1 MSTPVALRHRVF
13 LDHDPGFHPFQGSR
27 LFSRIGGQ
35 PTLDRF
41 VDTLYDRFEEDAVLR
56 PLFGRDLSHERQNQK
71 RFFSEWLGGDSRNSD
86 SSHTV
91 LQHQH
96 DGLPITRALAGRWL
110 GHFRRALEACVAGE
124 PERAAIFEQAQAL
137 AFALVNQDAEAAAAD
152 QARVAWCGV
161 DARVLTRAAE
171 FAQRGNLAGLRSAL
185 ADAPDLAR
193 RPTYAAKLMQ
203 TAVLAGRLESVEL
216 LLSLGVD
223 VDKPH
228 YLAVD
233 IAGHA
238 FERVIFATP
247 LCAARMK
254 RRAAVEAALLAH
266 GAQNDVFS
274 AALLGNASDLT
285 SLLGTGPE
293 FAQLSDPATDAL
305 DITPIHHAVA
315 GGSVEALS
323 VLLAHTQQPLKAGG
337 RALRGA
343 AERANLALVELLLER
358 GADATQMSAG
368 RWVMHPEIAPLLA
381 ARGAAIDRSGSWI
394 GVSCTGNQHR
404 KDDPEYVRALLRYG
418 ARADDRRADGLPE
431 NAKGKS
437 VGNPNATALHYAT
450 KSGFLQTIAV
460 LLEHGADPNALD
472 AQGRTPL
479 DWLEQAPK
487 SVNLAAVRRL
497 LAVRG

>member
-1 MSTPVALRHRVF
+1 MSTPPALRHRVF
-13 LDHDPGFHPFQGSR
+13 LDHGPGFHPFLGSD
-27 LFSRIGGQ
+27 LFGRIGGQ

-41 VDTLYDRFEEDAVLR
+41 VDTLYDRFEEDTVLR
-56 PLFGRDLSHERQNQK
+56 PLFGRDLSRERRNQK
-71 RFFSEWLGGDSRNSD
+71 RFFGEWLGGAARNSD
-86 SSHTV
+86 SSHSL

-110 GHFRRALEACVAGE
+110 GHFRRALEACVVGE

-152 QARVAWCGV
+152 QAKVAWCGLE
-161 DARVLTRAAE
+161 ARVLTRAAE
-171 FAQRGNLAGLRSAL
+171 FAQRGNLAGLRLAL

-193 RPTYAAKLMQ
+193 RPTYAAKLLQ

-216 LLSLGVD
+216 LLGSGVD

-254 RRAAVEAALLAH
+254 RRVPIEAALLAH

-285 SLLGTGPE
+285 GLLAAEPE
-293 FAQLSDPATDAL
+293 FAQVSDPATDAL
-305 DITPIHHAVA
+305 DITPIHHAVVS
-315 GGSVEALS
+315 GSVEALS
-323 VLLAHTQQPLKAGG
+323 VLLAHTQQPFKAGG

-343 AERANLALVELLLER
+343 AERANLALVEILLER

-368 RWVMHPEIAPLLA
+368 RWVLHPEIAPLLA
-381 ARGAAIDRSGSWI
+381 SRGAAIDRSGSWI
-394 GVSCTGNQHR
+394 GLSCTGNQGR
-404 KDDPEYVRALLRYG
+404 KDDAELVRALLRYG
-418 ARADDRRADGLPE
+418 ARADDRRAGGLSE
-431 NAKGKS
+431 SSKGSS
-437 VGNPNATALHYAT
+437 VGNLNATALHYAA
-450 KSGFLQTIAV
+450 KAGFLETIVV

-479 DWLEQAPK
+479 DWLEQASK
-487 SVNLAAVRRL
+487 SVNVGAVRRL
-497 LAVRG
+497 FAGR